1 MPPRDERSLDLDR
14 SAGGE
19 LERRLPLS
27 VLAESVLALS
37 VLPLSVLAESVLTDV
52 PGPMTGVYR

>member
-27 VLAESVLALS
+27 VLAESVFAE
-37 VLPLSVLAESVLTDV
+37 SVLAESALADV
-52 PGPMTGVYR
+52 PGPITGVYR